1 MDVGQPVLR
10 LGDRQ
15 CPPHPLLRL
24 GAPQGRRRGHGRL
37 GDRRGRPG
45 LPPAQGHGRPERPR
59 AAAAGACSL
68 VAEAERLLLRD
79 AASEEFGRGPLVH
92 VGNFALNLGLGLLIA
107 LGFGHGVVAAISTIV
122 GIVVGEI
129 QVATQPTGAVAL
141 LQRYRA
147 GDLTRPSSLPPALT
161 ISASRAG
168 ERFAVQ
174 LSLAF

>member
-1 MDVGQPVLR
+1 MATAGSAIGVAALAFLPLKVMADQSDLEQ
-10 LGDRQ
+10 LLQ
-15 CPPHPLLRL
+15 APHP
-24 GAPQGRRRGHGRL
+24 GR
-37 GDRRGRPG
+37 D
-45 LPPAQGHGRPERPR
+45 
-59 AAAAGACSL
+59 ACSL